1 MHNGKL
7 CYREPFPSLMKM
19 WQGLQP
25 SGQSYKALYDCN
37 LQTYNRTDYKIAHI
51 MTLSRVIIYT
61 RKMFIRLAAERRVI

>member
-1 MHNGKL
+1 
-7 CYREPFPSLMKM
+7 M

-51 MTLSRVIIYT
+51 MTLSRVKLYT
-61 RKMFIRLAAERRVI
+61 RKMFIRLATERRVI